1 MYADIGLRIDVEHTV
16 AHDVGLILA
25 DGPPRGDDLAVDVR
39 QADLVVVNEVKG
51 ADAAADKRLAGIAA
65 DAANAEDRHARVLQG
80 LHGRV
85 AEQQFGSGERI
96 EHGEMFLR
104 TVDSR
109 RRAVQ
114 IMIQRIAYRV
124 NRLLRHFRRIPA
136 AG

>member
-1 MYADIGLRIDVEHTV
+1 MYADIGLRIDVEHAV
-16 AHDVGLILA
+16 AHDVGLVLP
-25 DGPPRGDDLAVDVR
+25 DGLPRGDDLTVDVR

-51 ADAAADKRLAGIAA
+51 ADAAADKGLAGIAA

-104 TVDSR
+104 TVD
-109 RRAVQ
+109 
-114 IMIQRIAYRV
+114 
-124 NRLLRHFRRIPA
+124 
-136 AG
+136 

>member
-25 DGPPRGDDLAVDVR
+25 DGLPRGDDLAVDVR

>member
-1 MYADIGLRIDVEHTV
+1 MHADIGLRIDVEHAV

-25 DGPPRGDDLAVDVR
+25 DGLPRGDDLAVDVR

-85 AEQQFGSGERI
+85 AKQQFGSGERI
-96 EHGEMFLR
+96 EHGEMSSTLW
-104 TVDSR
+104 
-109 RRAVQ
+109 
-114 IMIQRIAYRV
+114 I
-124 NRLLRHFRRIPA
+124 HG
-136 AG
+136 AGPFKL